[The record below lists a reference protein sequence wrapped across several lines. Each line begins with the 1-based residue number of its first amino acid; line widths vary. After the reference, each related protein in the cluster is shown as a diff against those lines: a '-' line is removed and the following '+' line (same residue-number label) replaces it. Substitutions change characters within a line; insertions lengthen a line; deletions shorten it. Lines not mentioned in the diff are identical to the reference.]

1 MGALQIIACLL
12 ILAVIVGLIVLL
24 NVEETK
30 NQTAASDGVE
40 DDVVASTYKPIPGPD
55 QLDAG
60 DGQLIDWGP
69 NTKHF

>member
-30 NQTAASDGVE
+30 DQTAASDGVE
-40 DDVVASTYKPIPGPD
+40 DDDVAGTYKPIPGPD